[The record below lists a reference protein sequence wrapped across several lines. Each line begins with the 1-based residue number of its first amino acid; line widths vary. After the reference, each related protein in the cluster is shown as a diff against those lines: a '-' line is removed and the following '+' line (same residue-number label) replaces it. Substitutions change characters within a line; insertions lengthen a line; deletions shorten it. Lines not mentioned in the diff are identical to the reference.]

1 MSSSN
6 LNNVVFISFASNVK
20 LEKIEPKIENAS
32 EVKHDKGKSILGAPP
47 NVVKETK

>member
-32 EVKHDKGKSILGAPP
+32 EVKHGKGKSILGAPP